1 MKSFAIW
8 LKEDLGHSLIPQ
20 YIPRLF
26 TGLIGNELRTD
37 AGRSSRDR
45 IGETERRYDIKTPI
59 MELPVPR
66 PNRQTGLGNLGLKA
80 VGRDTFKESPK
91 DGQKQPQQTRRFSNR
106 RAAD

>member
-8 LKEDLGHSLIPQ
+8 LKEDLGHSLTPQ

-37 AGRSSRDR
+37 AGRTSRDR
-45 IGETERRYDIKTPI
+45 IGETERRYDTKTPI

-66 PNRQTGLGNLGLKA
+66 PSRQTGLGNLGLKA

-91 DGQKQPQQTRRFSNR
+91 NGKQAPANTTFLQQKS
-106 RAAD
+106 DS

>member
-1 MKSFAIW
+1 MKSFSAW
-8 LKEDLGHSLIPQ
+8 LNEDLGHSLIPQ

-26 TGLIGNELRTD
+26 TGMVGNELRTD

-59 MELPVPR
+59 TELPVPR

-80 VGRDTFKESPK
+80 VGRDTFKESPA
-91 DGQKQPQQTRRFSNR
+91 DGKEAKQSH
-106 RAAD
+106 DSS